1 MKRKGI
7 INTVDEHV
15 LEKGTKVYL
24 KSRTT
29 NDKTEDEVPLQSA
42 EEGETRF

>member
-1 MKRKGI
+1 MKRQGI
-7 INTVDEHV
+7 INAADEHT
-15 LEKGTKVYL
+15 LGKRTKLYL
-24 KSRTT
+24 KSRPT